1 MMTLFHALSLG
12 LMMSLHPYNMFDL
25 SHIHVNGTENYA
37 YTHEPF
43 DVTEGILYTL
53 VFDPDIIG
61 QYYDYMDLEMLELEG
76 AVFDAY
82 PFMFESN
89 EDVFYVSFKSVDAL
103 LDILYMPW
111 NPHGDFEIIMY
122 EGGIDDFKGF
132 TVYQD
137 AKWMSYAYVT
147 SSIDTVEMSDDWIL
161 FHDREDLLVYQYQ
174 GHEIYMNLFPVYVDL
189 EPLSLEGP
197 DEMYTYTNQTPYT
210 HDDIISFYTSNGDLM
225 IEYDAYEG
233 TTEPGRYQVIIKA
246 TNTKGEVL
254 RKYLHIT
261 VIEVSHP
268 VIRLNEHFIEKSVF
282 DVMSDADIIAYIE
295 DYLTELNIDG
305 DVYIKKNNYAP
316 SIYDETYLVSYE
328 VITETDT
335 FEGVLNIHQAS
346 PVKEESLALYTWM
359 LAGTLSIGLSVL
371 WIYKKKKTK

>member
-1 MMTLFHALSLG
+1 MTLFHTLSLG
-12 LMMSLHPYNMFDL
+12 LMLSLQPYNMFDL
-25 SHIHVNGTENYA
+25 AHIHVNGTENYA
-37 YTHEPF
+37 YTYEPF
-43 DVTEGILYTL
+43 EVTEGVLYTL

-61 QYYDYMDLEMLELEG
+61 QYYDYMDQEMLELDG
-76 AVFDAY
+76 TTL
-82 PFMFESN
+82 
-89 EDVFYVSFKSVDAL
+89 DVYSFLYDTTSHIFYVTFETKDTW
-103 LDILYMPW
+103 LDIIYMPW
-111 NPHGDFEIIMY
+111 NPHGAFEIVMY
-122 EGGIDDFKGF
+122 EGEIEDFKGF
-132 TVYQD
+132 TMYQE
-137 AKWMSYAYVT
+137 AQWMSYAYVT
-147 SSIDTVEMSDDWIL
+147 SSQDVIEMDVDWLLFSD
-161 FHDREDLLVYQYQ
+161 EGNVTVYQYQ
-174 GHEIYMNLFPVYVDL
+174 GHEIYLNLYPVYVDL

-210 HDDIISFYTSNGDLM
+210 GDDIISFYTSNGDLM

-246 TNTKGEVL
+246 TNNKGEVL

-261 VIEVSHP
+261 VIEVSNP
-268 VIRLNEHFIEKSVF
+268 MISLNEHFIEKSVF

-305 DVYIKKNNYAP
+305 DVYIKKNNYSP
-316 SIYDETYLVSYE
+316 SIYDETYQITYE
-328 VITETDT
+328 VITDVDT

-346 PVKEESLALYTWM
+346 PVKEESLELYTWI